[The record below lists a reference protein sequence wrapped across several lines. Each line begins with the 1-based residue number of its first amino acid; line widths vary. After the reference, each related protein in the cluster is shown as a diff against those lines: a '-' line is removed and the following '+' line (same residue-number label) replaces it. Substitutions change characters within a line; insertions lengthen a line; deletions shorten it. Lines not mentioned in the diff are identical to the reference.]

1 MLNSNRIVGGSEAP
15 SMIPWQVYIW
25 GCGGTILD
33 ECTILTAAHCQIK
46 AGGPK
51 IRAGSTN
58 KHFGGQVKFN
68 S

>member
-1 MLNSNRIVGGSEAP
+1 MLNSNRIVGGSQAP

-33 ECTILTAAHCQIK
+33 ECTILTAASCNIITFIFS
-46 AGGPK
+46 GYI

-58 KHFGGQVKFN
+58 KISGGQVN
-68 S
+68 